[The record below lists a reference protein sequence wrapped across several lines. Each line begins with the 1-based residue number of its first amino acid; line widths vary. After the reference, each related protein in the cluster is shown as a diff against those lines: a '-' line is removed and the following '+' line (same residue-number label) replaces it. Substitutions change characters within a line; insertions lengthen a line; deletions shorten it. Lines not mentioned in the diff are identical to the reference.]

1 MGEGT
6 TELRSA
12 CNRSRGGG
20 GGVGQEIIAESA
32 VLMFY
37 EAF

>member
-1 MGEGT
+1 MAVAT
-6 TELRSA
+6 IFMHSFP
-12 CNRSRGGG
+12 